1 MARYKNSVSL
11 IGVAGKDAELRTTNT
26 GVPYARFSL
35 ATSTGGYTKQDGTV
49 VPEQTQ
55 WHNIVCFRKQADF
68 AGKFVKKGMKVS
80 VDGMII
86 YGSYQNQQGQAE
98 KTCDIVANDNGI
110 ILMTRP
116 DSMGKAQRPQAQA
129 PQPQSTHGGY
139 QKSYAQ
145 GHLNGYQRQNNGAEQ
160 PNYQQQGGY
169 SQQAQ
174 KPQDTAFPFDAGP
187 TGDCPY

>member
-11 IGVAGKDAELRTTNT
+11 IGVAGKDAELRTTNA

-68 AGKFVKKGMKVS
+68 AGKYVKKGMKVS

-86 YGSYQNQQGQAE
+86 YGSYQNQQGQTE

-116 DSMGKAQRPQAQA
+116 DSMGQAQRPQAQG
-129 PQPQSTHGGY
+129 QM
-139 QKSYAQ
+139 
-145 GHLNGYQRQNNGAEQ
+145 NGYQRQNNGAEQ
-160 PNYQQQGGY
+160 PNYQQQGSY

-174 KPQDTAFPFDAGP
+174 KQQDTAFQFDAGP

>member
-11 IGVAGKDAELRTTNT
+11 IGVAGKDAELRTTNA

-35 ATSTGGYTKQDGTV
+35 ATSTGGYTKQDGTQ

-68 AGKFVKKGMKVS
+68 AGKYVKKGMKVS

-86 YGSYQNQQGQAE
+86 YGSYQNQQGQTE

-116 DSMGKAQRPQAQA
+116 DSMGQAQRPQAQA
-129 PQPQSTHGGY
+129 PQPQ
-139 QKSYAQ
+139 APQ
-145 GHLNGYQRQNNGAEQ
+145 GGYQRQNNGAQQ
-160 PNYQQQGGY
+160 PNYQQQGSY
-169 SQQAQ
+169 SQPAQ

-187 TGDCPY
+187 TGYCPY